1 MKFKK
6 TLSSILLFSPFVALS
21 YVNYSQENVRRL
33 SKIISNQ
40 DEILGTTE
48 EKQRKNT
55 TRILENLLNDL
66 FKFDPIRI
74 QKFKEEQE
82 QNKTLIK
89 EEFKK
94 VATEFKNLV
103 DQDKLNKLIQEI
115 RDIEEELRSLRFD
128 PRKTLK
134 KSKKIRID

>member
-21 YVNYSQENVRRL
+21 YANYSQENVRRL

-89 EEFKK
+89 EEFK
-94 VATEFKNLV
+94 
-103 DQDKLNKLIQEI
+103 
-115 RDIEEELRSLRFD
+115 R
-128 PRKTLK
+128 
-134 KSKKIRID
+134 